1 MDHGHDH
8 GMDHDMDMG
17 NGTGHHMAMYMYF
30 TKDLNFYVLFEGL
43 FIEKEKKMTK
53 FENQNFNPN
62 QSAKEFPI
70 S

>member
-30 TKDLNFYVLFEGL
+30 TKDLNFYVLYEGL
-43 FIEKEKKMTK
+43 FSEKRRKIEE
-53 FENQNFNPN
+53 
-62 QSAKEFPI
+62 I
-70 S
+70 